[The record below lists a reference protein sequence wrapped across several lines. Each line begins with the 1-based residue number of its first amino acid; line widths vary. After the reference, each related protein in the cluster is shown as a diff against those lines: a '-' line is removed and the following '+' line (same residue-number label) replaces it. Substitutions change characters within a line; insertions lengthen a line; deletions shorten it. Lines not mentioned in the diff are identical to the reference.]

1 MWFDRRGDSAQNDGR
16 LFKQGIKALG
26 DLFYKFQFIMI
37 YQKKKKEHE
46 KYKACIFLTLNNDMH
61 FSNINVNS
69 CHTYLYS

>member
-37 YQKKKKEHE
+37 YQKKKKRNM
-46 KYKACIFLTLNNDMH
+46 K
-61 FSNINVNS
+61 NIKHVFF
-69 CHTYLYS
+69 